1 MHLFHKVK
9 RECVMLNRGYLFL
22 RATAKGDAMS
32 NIRMTS
38 GHTRTDARQ
47 MHLTLQEVADALNL
61 TKERVRQIEAK
72 ALLNLR
78 KKLQAKGIKPT
89 DLLDS

>member
-1 MHLFHKVK
+1 
-9 RECVMLNRGYLFL
+9 
-22 RATAKGDAMS
+22 MS
-32 NIRMTS
+32 KIGMTN

-47 MHLTLQEVADALNL
+47 MHLTLQEVADMLDL

-78 KKLQAKGIKPT
+78 KKLQAKGIKSS
-89 DLLDS
+89 DVLG

>member
-1 MHLFHKVK
+1 MNLFHKVK
-9 RECVMLNRGYLFL
+9 RECVMLNGGYLFL

-32 NIRMTS
+32 KIRMTN

-47 MHLTLQEVADALNL
+47 MHLTLQEVADMLDL

-78 KKLQAKGIKPT
+78 KKLQAKGIKPS
-89 DLLDS
+89 DVFGS

>member
-1 MHLFHKVK
+1 MSK
-9 RECVMLNRGYLFL
+9 NRI
-22 RATAKGDAMS
+22 A
-32 NIRMTS
+32 N

-78 KKLQAKGIKPT
+78 KKLQAKGIKVS
-89 DLLDS
+89 DLLG

>member
-1 MHLFHKVK
+1 
-9 RECVMLNRGYLFL
+9 
-22 RATAKGDAMS
+22 MS
-32 NIRMTS
+32 KIRIAN

-47 MHLTLQEVADALNL
+47 MHLTLQEVADMLDL

-78 KKLQAKGIKPT
+78 KKLQAKGIKLS
-89 DLLDS
+89 DLLDL

>member
-1 MHLFHKVK
+1 MDLFHKVK
-9 RECVMLNRGYLFL
+9 RGCVMINKGYLFL
-22 RATAKGDAMS
+22 GATAKGDAMS
-32 NIRMTS
+32 KIRMTN

-47 MHLTLQEVADALNL
+47 MHLTLQEVAEALNL

-78 KKLQAKGIKPT
+78 KKLQAKGIKPS
-89 DLLDS
+89 DLLES

>member
-1 MHLFHKVK
+1 MIK
-9 RECVMLNRGYLFL
+9 
-22 RATAKGDAMS
+22 
-32 NIRMTS
+32 IRITN

-47 MHLTLQEVADALNL
+47 MHLTLQEVADMLDL

-78 KKLQAKGIKPT
+78 KKLQAKGIKPS